1 MQIKILRIGIL
12 FALLTIA
19 SLSKAQGGSWSTLA
33 MIKYVDVA
41 QVEEDNTI
49 LKMIR
54 GLEGEEMVLK
64 GYIIP
69 LEGKKAQA
77 HLMFSAYPYA
87 NCFFCGQAGIESV
100 VEVFMKEGEAVEYS
114 DEAIEIK
121 GIFRYIPSSFDEIM
135 YKLENATVVE

>member
-19 SLSKAQGGSWSTLA
+19 SLSRAQGGSWSTLA

-54 GLEGEEMVLK
+54 DLEGEEMVLK

>member
-19 SLSKAQGGSWSTLA
+19 SLSRAQGGSWSTLA

-54 GLEGEEMVLK
+54 DLEGEEMVLK

-114 DEAIEIK
+114 DKAIEIK